1 MNVQE
6 TKEIREV
13 TVDELDAVSGGFPI
27 GPGIVI
33 FAIGFAIGFTVTNAV
48 MPLGD
53 FPPDPKDTA

>member
-1 MNVQE
+1 MMAISNSE
-6 TKEIREV
+6 LREL
-13 TVDELDAVSGGFPI
+13 TTGEMDGVSGGFSL

>member
-1 MNVQE
+1 MMATSNTEMRELTIGEMN
-6 TKEIREV
+6 
-13 TVDELDAVSGGFPI
+13 AVSGGFPI

>member
-1 MNVQE
+1 MMATSNSE
-6 TKEIREV
+6 LREL
-13 TVDELDAVSGGFPI
+13 TTGEMDAVSGGFPL